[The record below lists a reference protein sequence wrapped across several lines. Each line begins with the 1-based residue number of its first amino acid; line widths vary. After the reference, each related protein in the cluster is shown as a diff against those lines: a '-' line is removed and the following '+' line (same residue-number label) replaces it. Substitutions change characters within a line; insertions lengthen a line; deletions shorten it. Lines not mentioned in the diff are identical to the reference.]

1 MSIISKVGL
10 AITVCWLATVLPC
23 SSFAQQQNKL
33 QEPSPA
39 EKSQVDLNLAS
50 KEQLMTLPG
59 IGDAEAKKIIE
70 GRPYQMK
77 TQLLKKD
84 IVSTD
89 TFYAIVNRVSIDL
102 DAYAKVMREKEK
114 KAFDEKQKAG
124 GKRVKTRSGLIYQDL
139 VVGKGASPVTGKK
152 VRVHYTGWLKDGT
165 KFDSSLDRGEPYS
178 FVIGKGEVIKG
189 WDEGVKSMKVGGK
202 RRLIIPPQ
210 LAYGKKGAGGV
221 VPPNA
226 TLIFEVEL
234 LDVMD

>member
-1 MSIISKVGL
+1 
-10 AITVCWLATVLPC
+10 
-23 SSFAQQQNKL
+23 
-33 QEPSPA
+33 
-39 EKSQVDLNLAS
+39 
-50 KEQLMTLPG
+50 
-59 IGDAEAKKIIE
+59 
-70 GRPYQMK
+70 
-77 TQLLKKD
+77 
-84 IVSTD
+84 
-89 TFYAIVNRVSIDL
+89 
-102 DAYAKVMREKEK
+102 MREKEK